1 MQYPDMFKNAMIQ
14 KMTGPGAISA
24 TALSELVN
32 VSQATLSKWLR
43 MAGVDPAHAFQNNVH
58 EYTKMAK
65 ITGPKRPNDWSAED
79 KLKVVMETDSLDDK
93 QLGEFLRKKGLHQTH
108 LEQWR
113 LQMLD
118 GLQSGFSK
126 KKAKKLKADA
136 KRIRSLEKELNRK
149 DKALA
154 ETAALLVL
162 KKKGPGDLGG
172 RGRPHSREQRKMIV
186 DLIEKAIESGARLKK
201 AAATMGI
208 SARTIIRWRQKG
220 GGQDQREG
228 PLAAPANKL
237 SEQERQQILD
247 ISNSAPFRDL
257 SPKQIVPKLADQGV
271 YLASESTFYRVLK
284 EHAMLAHR
292 QASKPAVARPK
303 EHVATGPCQV
313 WSWDITYLQTS
324 VKGLFFYLYMVV
336 DVWSRKII
344 AAQIFAEESMEHS
357 SMLLA
362 HACMINGVQPEE
374 LVLHSDNGGPMK
386 GATMLATLQ
395 KLGVVP
401 SFSRPSVSNDNP
413 YSESLFRTMKYRPE
427 YPLKPFEN
435 IEQAQSWVDGFV
447 FWYNTQHLHSSI
459 RYVTPDDR
467 HFGREEHILA
477 NRRKVYEK
485 ARSQNPNRW
494 SKNIRNW
501 NPVRMVWLNPEK
513 KDETSQTQ
521 HLKKAA

>member
-1 MQYPDMFKNAMIQ
+1 
-14 KMTGPGAISA
+14 
-24 TALSELVN
+24 
-32 VSQATLSKWLR
+32 
-43 MAGVDPAHAFQNNVH
+43 
-58 EYTKMAK
+58 
-65 ITGPKRPNDWSAED
+65 
-79 KLKVVMETDSLDDK
+79 
-93 QLGEFLRKKGLHQTH
+93 
-108 LEQWR
+108 
-113 LQMLD
+113 
-118 GLQSGFSK
+118 
-126 KKAKKLKADA
+126 
-136 KRIRSLEKELNRK
+136 
-149 DKALA
+149 
-154 ETAALLVL
+154 
-162 KKKGPGDLGG
+162 
-172 RGRPHSREQRKMIV
+172 MIV
-186 DLIEKAIESGARLKK
+186 DLIDKAIESGARLEK
-201 AAATMGI
+201 AAAIMGI

-220 GGQDQREG
+220 GGQDQRKG
-228 PLAAPANKL
+228 PLTAPANKL
-237 SEQERQQILD
+237 SKQERQQILD

-284 EHAMLAHR
+284 EHAMLAYR
-292 QASKPAVARPK
+292 QASRPAVTRPK

-427 YPLKPFEN
+427 YPSKPFEN

-467 HFGREEHILA
+467 HFGREEQLLA
-477 NRRKVYEK
+477 NRQKVYEK
-485 ARSQNPNRW
+485 ARSQNPMRW

-501 NPVRMVWLNPEK
+501 NPVRAVWLNPEK
-513 KDETSQTQ
+513 KDESRQTQ
-521 HLKKAA
+521 PLKKAA

>member
-1 MQYPDMFKNAMIQ
+1 
-14 KMTGPGAISA
+14 
-24 TALSELVN
+24 
-32 VSQATLSKWLR
+32 
-43 MAGVDPAHAFQNNVH
+43 
-58 EYTKMAK
+58 
-65 ITGPKRPNDWSAED
+65 
-79 KLKVVMETDSLDDK
+79 
-93 QLGEFLRKKGLHQTH
+93 
-108 LEQWR
+108 
-113 LQMLD
+113 
-118 GLQSGFSK
+118 
-126 KKAKKLKADA
+126 
-136 KRIRSLEKELNRK
+136 
-149 DKALA
+149 
-154 ETAALLVL
+154 
-162 KKKGPGDLGG
+162 
-172 RGRPHSREQRKMIV
+172 MIV
-186 DLIEKAIESGARLKK
+186 DLIDKAIESGARLKK
-201 AAATMGI
+201 AAGI
-208 SARTIIRWRQKG
+208 VGLSARTIIRWRKQG
-220 GGQDQREG
+220 GGQDQRKG
-228 PLAAPANKL
+228 PLTAPANKL
-237 SEQERQQILD
+237 SEQERQQILA

-292 QASKPAVARPK
+292 QASKPAVTRPK
-303 EHVATGPCQV
+303 EHVATGSCQV

-362 HACMINGVQPEE
+362 HACMINGVQPKE

-386 GATMLATLQ
+386 GATMLATLH

-501 NPVRMVWLNPEK
+501 NPVREVWLNPEK
-513 KDETSQTQ
+513 KDETRQT
-521 HLKKAA
+521 HYLKKAA